1 MKTRLVFGIVGA
13 AFLLGNQCSFAQEQL
28 PQDTGLPSSSYH
40 TSPRYR
46 ISEEHPFRIMA
57 YVLNPIGWVV
67 REGITRPLSYFASST
82 ETTRSVLGFREPY
95 DYRRPECFSADDTT
109 PDCRS
114 ISPFNYDDVAKGG
127 DKGDVTAWDAAAERH
142 VYFPDVNFEYDKA
155 VLTDLGQG
163 RLRQIANLLSKEPG
177 LTVVLEGH
185 ADFKGT
191 DDYNKKLSEKRAET
205 VKQGLVAIGVDAAR
219 VSTVSFGKGAPELP
233 EQTDWARAVNRRV
246 AIRPAS

>member
-1 MKTRLVFGIVGA
+1 MKTCIKLLLVSASVIVA
-13 AFLLGNQCSFAQEQL
+13 SSSVMAQEFF
-28 PQDTGLPSSSYH
+28 PEDTGLANSAYH
-40 TSPRYR
+40 TTPRFR
-46 ISEEHPFRIMA
+46 SSEEHPLRILS
-57 YVLNPIGWVV
+57 YIFTPLGWVI
-67 REGITRPLSYFASST
+67 REGVTRPLSYFASST
-82 ETTRSVLGFREPY
+82 ETTRSVMGFREPF